1 MHGGS
6 HSKRMSSVLG
16 LIAAGWFPAAS
27 LAQEMPPN
35 ILVLMD
41 SSESMQDFPEYLPEA
56 FTPGFYPPSSSR
68 PGDLGG
74 DGPAGRF
81 INTGCT
87 DPALVAAMSWYN
99 KDSADPSKNG
109 SIPYDADGLTSQF
122 FDATQFYHS
131 RGRRLA
137 LAESENPYALLNF
150 TTLTS
155 ESSVTNICYQVVG
168 WGSEYFYSPV
178 MEECQSCLAIK
189 GWWRGPLVSAKTS
202 VSLGGP
208 TRAAD
213 EPPLPPEALR
223 KWVVKGGVLNL
234 RPPKFVIARKAL
246 KDLIDSSPR
255 ARLGV
260 ASFGVDHG
268 WYDPPEV
275 LSRPLPDCD
284 KATPGFSLD
293 AADKLSLKTAVNQTK
308 FRTPERPIG
317 EALFGLGGYMS
328 SQRKDNLWSNWFKQP
343 LNPGAFGWP
352 GCCNG
357 GTYDNPDTIQEGLFW
372 GMASDEWLKEPKVVG
387 TMYLPGQP
395 WESTNHNERLMCSST
410 QASSVV
416 VLTDGRPYKDN
427 TVPITKM
434 MDILKANGALHPSGL
449 PLTFDASN
457 PETNPNPGGVNYCH
471 LFGTTKE
478 ACDYTDYNWPTGLAR
493 TNKNFMDDVAFFLAH
508 TDLRADLPGNQKLR
522 TSIVSL
528 GSNSPMLRS
537 IALAGEGQFLQ
548 VQQAQ
553 HLREALLT
561 AIQASRTPLP

>member
-1 MHGGS
+1 
-6 HSKRMSSVLG
+6 MSSFLG
-16 LIAAGWFPAAS
+16 LIAAGWLPSAS
-27 LAQEMPPN
+27 LAQEVPPN
-35 ILVLMD
+35 ILVLVD

-56 FTPGFYPPSSSR
+56 FTPGFSPPSSSR

-74 DGPAGRF
+74 DGPGGHF
-81 INTGCT
+81 LNTGCS
-87 DPALVAAMSWYN
+87 DPALVAAMSWFD
-99 KDSADPSKNG
+99 KGSADPAKNG
-109 SIPYDADGLTSQF
+109 SIPYDSDGLDSQF
-122 FDATQFYHS
+122 FDATRFYHS

-137 LAESENPYALLNF
+137 WGGAEGPYSLMHF
-150 TTLTS
+150 TSLTS
-155 ESSVTNICYQVVG
+155 EPLTTNICYQVVG
-168 WGSEYFYSPV
+168 WGAEYFYSPV
-178 MEECQSCLAIK
+178 MDECERCLATK

-208 TRAAD
+208 TRALDA
-213 EPPLPPEALR
+213 PPLPTEALR

-260 ASFGVDHG
+260 ATFGVDHG
-268 WYDPPEV
+268 WYDPPV
-275 LSRPLPDCD
+275 VHSRPLPDCD
-284 KATPGFSLD
+284 KATPNFTFD
-293 AADKLSLKTAVNQTK
+293 AADKLALKRAVNQAN
-308 FRTPERPIG
+308 FRAPERPIG

-328 SQRKDNLWSNWFKQP
+328 SEIKDSLWTNWFKQP

-357 GTYDNPDTIQEGLFW
+357 GTYDNPYTGNQGLFW
-372 GMASDEWLKEPKVVG
+372 GVVSDEWVKGPKSVAGV
-387 TMYLPGQP
+387 YLPGQP
-395 WESTNHNERLMCSST
+395 WESWDPNERLMCSST
-410 QASSVV
+410 QASSVI
-416 VLTDGRPYKDN
+416 VLTDGRPYNDN

-449 PLTFDASN
+449 PLTFEPSS
-457 PETNPNPGGVNYCH
+457 PETNPTPGGVNYCH

-478 ACDYTDYNWPTGLAR
+478 ACDYTDYNWPTGLAS

-508 TDLRADLPGNQKLR
+508 TDLRTDLPGNQKLR
-522 TSIVSL
+522 TSVVSL

-548 VQQAQ
+548 VQQAS

-561 AIQASRTPLP
+561 AIQSSRTPLP